1 MQGTDEQARSGRPG
15 LKSPAPP
22 CAPAPLD
29 TVLFDSLQGTLNG
42 TTLAQIYREFL
53 QHTRSRIEE
62 HAVRLEPE
70 RLRALGHTV
79 KGTAGMLGAAAV
91 AQLALRLEERAADP
105 AAAEEKL
112 SAMLAACAALEAA
125 LRERQIAL

>member
-1 MQGTDEQARSGRPG
+1 M
-15 LKSPAPP
+15 LP
-22 CAPAPLD
+22 CALSPLD
-29 TVLFDSLQGTLNG
+29 TVLFDSLQGILNG

-62 HAVRLEPE
+62 HAVRLDPE

-105 AAAEEKL
+105 AAAAEEL